1 MSYFTYGDI
10 PKKDFNLVKDQIEI
24 RSEGEVTYYL
34 RKDLDIDP
42 TKFNYYLSDAP
53 ATYRQN
59 RARLTTQIPAE
70 ESPVKNQALFVKRFH
85 YHRTYRKKHRWFFGY
100 RWNEAHGPLQFARAL
115 YAFNLGHNLAEPL
128 LAASK
133 KSEGLRQESL
143 LVIKEIPGKCLS
155 DYLKSSA
162 PSLDKKITIL
172 EQAVQRINAMHE
184 DKINFGDTKVRHL
197 YWKEAENNIY
207 FLDFDKLKINTTNFL
222 RQVADFRRLIVTAYN
237 KISQGGA
244 DLNWQQELWPL
255 IEEET
260 NLSSWPR
267 KLLHF
272 QLSRRL
278 PRGNNK

>member
-10 PKKDFNLVKDQIEI
+10 PKKDFNLVKDQIKI
-24 RSEGEVTYYL
+24 QREGDITYYL
-34 RKDLDIDP
+34 RKDLDIEP
-42 TKFNYYLSDAP
+42 EFFKEYLISDTP
-53 ATYRQN
+53 PMINPN
-59 RARLTTQIPAE
+59 RARCTQKI
-70 ESPVKNQALFVKRFH
+70 ESPWGDLYVKRFH

-184 DKINFGDTKVRHL
+184 DKISFGDTKVRHL